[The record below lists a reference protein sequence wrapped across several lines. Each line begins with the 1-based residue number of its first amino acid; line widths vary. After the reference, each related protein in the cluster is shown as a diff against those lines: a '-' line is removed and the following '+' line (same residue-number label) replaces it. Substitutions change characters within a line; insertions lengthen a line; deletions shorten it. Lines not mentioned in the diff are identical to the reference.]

1 MSLPDDPGRAAP
13 THELLQRYLVG
24 DRVAE
29 QKLFERH
36 RALLVDHARN
46 HKWMRGARI
55 HVTPE
60 DVVDEVFLRALSSGL
75 LRRWADPGSGTLR
88 KALFQITTRVLADT
102 YRRHGTI
109 KRGVGVE
116 PEGAAELALDAAPS
130 EDPTP
135 TSEVRNADMIEICR
149 RALTEREWRVFELRH
164 VRGLE
169 AGEVAAELGETP
181 AAIRGV
187 WRRARIKAAVALA
200 DDPAR

>member
-1 MSLPDDPGRAAP
+1 MSLPHDPSSAAP

-24 DRVAE
+24 DRIAE
-29 QKLFERH
+29 ERLFERH
-36 RALLVDHARN
+36 RALLVDHARS
-46 HKWMRGARI
+46 HKWMRGVAM

-75 LRRWADPGSGTLR
+75 LGRWSDPESGTLR

-109 KRGVGVE
+109 KRGAI
-116 PEGAAELALDAAPS
+116 AAEPDAARTLDAAPS
-130 EDPTP
+130 DAPTP
-135 TSEVRNADMIEICR
+135 TSQVRSADMIEVCR
-149 RALTEREWRVFELRH
+149 RALTEREWRVFEMRH

-169 AGEVAAELGETP
+169 PGEVAAELGETP

-200 DDPAR
+200 DCSAQ